1 MWMMMMMMIVMMMIT
16 GCYDP
21 LAAILKLKSK

>member
-1 MWMMMMMMIVMMMIT
+1 MWMMIVMMMMMMIT